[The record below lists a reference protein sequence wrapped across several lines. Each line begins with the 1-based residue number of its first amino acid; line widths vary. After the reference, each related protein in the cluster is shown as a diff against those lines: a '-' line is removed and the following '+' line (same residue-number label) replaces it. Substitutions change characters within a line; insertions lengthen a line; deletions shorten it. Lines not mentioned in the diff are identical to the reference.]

1 MKSRRSLPL
10 SALYYEI
17 SDKSGH
23 EVSGFIR
30 SEPASAR
37 WKQGSA
43 RPEHGSARPHPEQ
56 GSARPK
62 RGAVRPKHARR
73 SHRWGGPR
81 HARPRVQRAR
91 HRAEEARH
99 RIGPAPGSRIAFVAV
114 FLLVT
119 AVLLGLRALADRAPG
134 RAEAGVDQPIAPAL
148 TELPAHATG
157 PSRVPWSRAAS
168 RTPTAGPSPTP
179 APHTTPAA
187 KASTRGVVATTDV
200 AASSSAPGV
209 SSSPSGSAAPSGSA
223 GTESVLEIE
232 AEAAG
237 NDRPA
242 PLAVR
247 DVDAAS
253 GGRAVTGIGDGRRLA
268 FVGIIVAA
276 AGDYRVTIAY
286 LSGEP
291 RWCYIGTGGSSSEV
305 AFPGSGGDDAVATVT
320 VTLTLEAGR
329 NTVEAGNTPGRWCPD
344 LDRIRVAPTDHPSW
358 QRPE

>member
-23 EVSGFIR
+23 GVSGFIR
-30 SEPASAR
+30 PEP
-37 WKQGSA
+37 
-43 RPEHGSARPHPEQ
+43 

-91 HRAEEARH
+91 HRATEEARH
-99 RIGPAPGSRIAFVAV
+99 RIGPAPGSRIAFAAV

-119 AVLLGLRALADRAPG
+119 AVLLGLRALADRVPG

-179 APHTTPAA
+179 APHTTAAA

-209 SSSPSGSAAPSGSA
+209 SSLPSGSAAPSGSA

-268 FVGIIVAA
+268 FVGITVAA

-320 VTLTLEAGR
+320 VTLTLVAGR

-344 LDRIRVAPTDHPSW
+344 LDRIRVAPTDHPSR